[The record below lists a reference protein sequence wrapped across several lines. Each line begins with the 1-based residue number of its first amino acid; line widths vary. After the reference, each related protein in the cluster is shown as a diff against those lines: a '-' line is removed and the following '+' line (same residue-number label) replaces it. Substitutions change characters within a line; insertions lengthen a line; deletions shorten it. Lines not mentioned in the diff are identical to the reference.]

1 MEKNSLI
8 QTLLIMENL
17 PADVITSNITK
28 KLELNDKYSFSLIC
42 KFMYDHVD
50 YYDNYFYYPGN
61 TKYLRNIIV
70 TKNIDD
76 NLKLQKYNNLKK
88 IVLFCN
94 KIPKFIPESV
104 NEFTLFANVLSIPDS
119 ICDIKSV
126 TIKSKTP
133 TNFF

>member
-1 MEKNSLI
+1 
-8 QTLLIMENL
+8 MENL

-28 KLELNDKYSFSLIC
+28 KLELNDKYSFSLTC
-42 KFMYDHVD
+42 KFVYDHVD

-88 IVLFCN
+88 
-94 KIPKFIPESV
+94 
-104 NEFTLFANVLSIPDS
+104 
-119 ICDIKSV
+119 
-126 TIKSKTP
+126 
-133 TNFF
+133 